1 MHLVNHKPQSILET
15 AGLSACETSLQDMLP
30 EEETLR
36 PGVDEHLR
44 GHCRRITDDHIEIVS
59 FDVFDTL
66 VCRSVMEP
74 VDVFHLIAQAIAQS
88 DDITVSQ
95 SFVDH
100 FVKCRRGTEQLL
112 RYKLDKMRGAA
123 DVEEMQILDV
133 YTEMLHQA
141 GEKVENADRLVALE
155 QAMELRCLKVRKAG
169 YVLFQQALAA
179 GKTIIIISDFIHPGS
194 FVEQVLS
201 QCGYAGW
208 SRLYVSSDVGLKKH
222 SGRLFE
228 HVLDDLGD
236 VDKDRMCHFGDNPQG
251 DIKMAQVHGVPA
263 YHLPSG
269 PSLVKQLIKRDAL
282 NHNAIANSLVTRAIY
297 SHYANRYLYAGQGT
311 AQNHRLELISTLE
324 EFGYLT
330 IGPLMYAFSRWLLLE
345 AERESIQ
352 QIILFARDSI
362 LPFENLKM
370 LQSKLGLKRLNICYV
385 PVSRRAV
392 SGLTLRSPADVWEVR
407 IDDFKGDAL
416 LVDLLECRFLLKRR
430 EICESATKQWTDK
443 PLDAVTVSEL
453 PAPAIYKIA
462 KRSIEANWGAFS
474 SRITRKRALVREVF
488 SNCGVDF
495 MAKSIAVDVGYTGT
509 ILNQIDDLFEHALM
523 ARFFMTHSNGA
534 GHDPIPN
541 VKAFYRSN
549 IVPHRKDAEGII
561 YHLNL
566 FETLINE
573 GVDSVLDYVV
583 SADGVAE
590 VIRETDLDPAHTEK
604 VQQVHAG
611 ALLFAKEWLA
621 ECGAL
626 DEYAHWEPCMMD
638 FVFKSALSHPTT
650 VVARLLEDLVFEN
663 GYAGQGPRSFVHR
676 DANGISIS
684 QSLWQE
690 GARALIRAQPKRFK
704 YLFLKRGDDQRMTE
718 IPTVAQVLLGKY
730 FVNGYQ
736 PMTVFRRCEYLILRP
751 FLSERFRVK
760 LINERGR
767 FFADAPSK
775 LVRAYYFLTSE

>member
-1 MHLVNHKPQSILET
+1 MNHKLQSIPEAAALN
-15 AGLSACETSLQDMLP
+15 TSEVLLK
-30 EEETLR
+30 EVRAERETLR
-36 PGVDEHLR
+36 QGVDKHLR

-74 VDVFHLIAQAIAQS
+74 VDVFHLIAQAIALS

-141 GEKVENADRLVALE
+141 GENLENADRLVALE

-311 AQNHRLELISTLE
+311 ADNHRLELILTRE

-330 IGPLMYAFSRWLLLE
+330 IGPLMYAFSRWLLQE
-345 AERESIQ
+345 AERESIE

-362 LPFENLKM
+362 LPFEILKM
-370 LQSKLGLKRLNICYV
+370 LQSRWGLKRLNLCYV

-392 SGLTLRSPADVWEVR
+392 AGLNLRSPADVWKVR

-416 LVDLLECRFLLKRR
+416 LVDLLECRFLLQRR
-430 EICESATKQWTDK
+430 EICDSASKEWTDK
-443 PLDAVTVSEL
+443 PLDAVTVSDL

-462 KRSIEANWGAFS
+462 KRCIEANWGEFS

-488 SNCGVDF
+488 ASCGVDF
-495 MAKSIAVDVGYTGT
+495 MAKSIAVDVGYIGT
-509 ILNQIDDLFEHALM
+509 ILTQIDGLFEHALM
-523 ARFFMTHSNGA
+523 ARFFMTYSNGA

-549 IVPHRKDAEGII
+549 MVPQRKDAEGFI
-561 YHLNL
+561 YHLRF

-573 GVDSVLDYVV
+573 GVGSVLDYVV
-583 SADGVAE
+583 NADGAVD
-590 VIRETDLDPAHTEK
+590 VILETDLDPAHIEK

-611 ALLFAKEWLA
+611 ALLFAKEWIA
-621 ECGAL
+621 DCGAL
-626 DEYAHWEPCMMD
+626 DEHAHWEPAMMD

-650 VVARLLEDLVFEN
+650 VVARLLGDLVFDN
-663 GYAGQGPRSFVHR
+663 SYAGQGPRSFVHR

-684 QSLWQE
+684 QSMWKE

-704 YLFLKRGDDQRMTE
+704 YLFLKRGDDQRTTE

-736 PMTVFRRCEYLILRP
+736 PMTVFRRCEYVILRP

-760 LINERGR
+760 LIEERQR
-767 FFADAPSK
+767 FFADASSK
-775 LVRAYYFLTSE
+775 LVRAYYILTSE

>member
-1 MHLVNHKPQSILET
+1 MNYKLQSIPE
-15 AGLSACETSLQDMLP
+15 AAALSACETSLQDMLA

-36 PGVDEHLR
+36 PSVDEHLR

-74 VDVFHLIAQAIAQS
+74 VDVFHLIAQAIALS

-141 GEKVENADRLVALE
+141 GENVENADRLVALE

-169 YVLFQQALAA
+169 YLLFQQALAA

-194 FVEQVLS
+194 FVEQVLN

-228 HVLDDLGD
+228 HVLGNLGD
-236 VDKDRMCHFGDNPQG
+236 VDQDRMCHFGDNPQG

-282 NHNAIANSLVTRAIY
+282 NHTAIANSLVTRAIY
-297 SHYANRYLYAGQGT
+297 NHYANRYLYAGQG
-311 AQNHRLELISTLE
+311 AADNHRLELISTRE

-330 IGPLMYAFSRWLLLE
+330 IGPLMYAFSRWLLQE
-345 AERESIQ
+345 AERESIE

-362 LPFENLKM
+362 LPFEILKI
-370 LQSKLGLKRLNICYV
+370 LQARLGLKRLNLCYV
-385 PVSRRAV
+385 RVSRCAV
-392 SGLTLRSPADVWEVR
+392 AGLNLRSPADVWKVR

-416 LVDLLECRFLLKRR
+416 LVDLLECRFLLQRR
-430 EICESATKQWTDK
+430 EICDSASKEWTDK
-443 PLDAVTVSEL
+443 PLDAVTVSDL

-462 KRSIEANWGAFS
+462 KRCIEVNWDAFS

-488 SNCGVDF
+488 ASCGVDF
-495 MAKSIAVDVGYTGT
+495 MARSIAVDVGYTGT
-509 ILNQIDDLFEHALM
+509 ILTQIDGLFEHALM
-523 ARFFMTHSNGA
+523 ARFFMTHSKGA

-549 IVPHRKDAEGII
+549 MVPQRKDAEGFI
-561 YHLNL
+561 YHLRF
-566 FETLINE
+566 FETLVNE
-573 GVDSVLDYVV
+573 GVGSVLDYVV
-583 SADGVAE
+583 NADGAAE

-611 ALLFAKEWLA
+611 ALLFAKEWIA
-621 ECGAL
+621 DCGAL
-626 DEYAHWEPCMMD
+626 DEHAHWEPCMMD

-650 VVARLLEDLVFEN
+650 VVARLLGDLVFDN
-663 GYAGQGPRSFVHR
+663 SYAGQEPLSFVHR

-684 QSLWQE
+684 QSLWKE

-704 YLFLKRGDDQRMTE
+704 YLFLKRGDDQRTTE

-736 PMTVFRRCEYLILRP
+736 PMTVFRRCEYVILRP

-760 LINERGR
+760 LIEERQR

-775 LVRAYYFLTSE
+775 LVRAYYILTSE

>member
-1 MHLVNHKPQSILET
+1 VNHKLQSIPEAAALN
-15 AGLSACETSLQDMLP
+15 TSEVLLK
-30 EEETLR
+30 EVRAERETLR
-36 PGVDEHLR
+36 QGVDKHLR

-74 VDVFHLIAQAIAQS
+74 VDVFHLIAQAIALS

-141 GEKVENADRLVALE
+141 GENLENADRLVALE

-311 AQNHRLELISTLE
+311 ADNHRLELILTRE

-330 IGPLMYAFSRWLLLE
+330 IGPLMYAFSRWLLQE
-345 AERESIQ
+345 AERESIE

-362 LPFENLKM
+362 LPFEILKM
-370 LQSKLGLKRLNICYV
+370 LQSRWGLKRLNLCYV

-392 SGLTLRSPADVWEVR
+392 AGLNLRSPADVWKVR

-416 LVDLLECRFLLKRR
+416 LVDLLECRFLLQRR
-430 EICESATKQWTDK
+430 EICDSASKEWTDK
-443 PLDAVTVSEL
+443 PLDAVTVSDL

-462 KRSIEANWGAFS
+462 KRCIEANWDAFW
-474 SRITRKRALVREVF
+474 SRITPKRALVREVF
-488 SNCGVDF
+488 ASCGVDF
-495 MAKSIAVDVGYTGT
+495 MAKSIAVDVGYIGT
-509 ILNQIDDLFEHALM
+509 ILTQIDGLFEHALM
-523 ARFFMTHSNGA
+523 ARFFMTYSNGA

-549 IVPHRKDAEGII
+549 MVPQRKDAEGFI
-561 YHLNL
+561 YHLRF

-573 GVDSVLDYVV
+573 GVGSVLDYVV
-583 SADGVAE
+583 NADGAVD
-590 VIRETDLDPAHTEK
+590 VILETDLDPAHIEK

-611 ALLFAKEWLA
+611 ALLFAKEWIA
-621 ECGAL
+621 DCGAL
-626 DEYAHWEPCMMD
+626 DEHAHWEPAMMD

-650 VVARLLEDLVFEN
+650 VVARLLGDLVFDN
-663 GYAGQGPRSFVHR
+663 SYAGQGPRSFVHR

-684 QSLWQE
+684 QSMWKE

-704 YLFLKRGDDQRMTE
+704 YLFLKRGDDQRTTE

-736 PMTVFRRCEYLILRP
+736 PMTVFRRCEYVILRP

-760 LINERGR
+760 LIEERQR
-767 FFADAPSK
+767 FFADASSK
-775 LVRAYYFLTSE
+775 LVRAYYILTSE

>member
-1 MHLVNHKPQSILET
+1 VLLKEVRAER
-15 AGLSACETSLQDMLP
+15 
-30 EEETLR
+30 ETLR
-36 PGVDEHLR
+36 QGVDKHLR

-74 VDVFHLIAQAIAQS
+74 VDVFHLIAQAIALS

-141 GEKVENADRLVALE
+141 GENLENADRLVALE

-311 AQNHRLELISTLE
+311 ADNHRLELILTRE

-330 IGPLMYAFSRWLLLE
+330 IGPLMYAFSRWLLQE
-345 AERESIQ
+345 AERESIE

-362 LPFENLKM
+362 LPFEILKM
-370 LQSKLGLKRLNICYV
+370 LQSRWGLKRLNLCYV

-392 SGLTLRSPADVWEVR
+392 AGLNLRSPADVWKVR

-416 LVDLLECRFLLKRR
+416 LVDLLECRFLLQRR
-430 EICESATKQWTDK
+430 EICDSASKEWTDK
-443 PLDAVTVSEL
+443 PLDAVTVSDL

-462 KRSIEANWGAFS
+462 KRCIEANWGEFS

-488 SNCGVDF
+488 ASCGVDF
-495 MAKSIAVDVGYTGT
+495 MAKSIAVDVGYIGT
-509 ILNQIDDLFEHALM
+509 ILTQIDGLFEHALM
-523 ARFFMTHSNGA
+523 ARFFMTYSNGA

-549 IVPHRKDAEGII
+549 MVPQRKDAEGFI
-561 YHLNL
+561 YHLRF

-573 GVDSVLDYVV
+573 GVGSVLDYVV
-583 SADGVAE
+583 NADGAVD
-590 VIRETDLDPAHTEK
+590 VILETDLDPAHIEK

-611 ALLFAKEWLA
+611 ALLFAKEWIA
-621 ECGAL
+621 DCGAL
-626 DEYAHWEPCMMD
+626 DEHAHWEPAMMD

-650 VVARLLEDLVFEN
+650 VVARLLGDLVFDN
-663 GYAGQGPRSFVHR
+663 SYAGQGPRSFVHR

-684 QSLWQE
+684 QSMWKE

-704 YLFLKRGDDQRMTE
+704 YLFLKRGDDQRTTE

-736 PMTVFRRCEYLILRP
+736 PMTVFRRCEYVILRP

-760 LINERGR
+760 LIEERQR
-767 FFADAPSK
+767 FFADASSK
-775 LVRAYYFLTSE
+775 LVRAYYILTSE

>member
-1 MHLVNHKPQSILET
+1 MNHKLQSIPEAAALN
-15 AGLSACETSLQDMLP
+15 TSEVLLK
-30 EEETLR
+30 EVRAERETLR
-36 PGVDEHLR
+36 QGVDKHLR

-74 VDVFHLIAQAIAQS
+74 VDVFHLIAQAIALS

-141 GEKVENADRLVALE
+141 GENLENADRLVALE

-311 AQNHRLELISTLE
+311 ADNHRLELILTRE

-330 IGPLMYAFSRWLLLE
+330 IGPLMYAFSRWLLQE
-345 AERESIQ
+345 AERESIE

-362 LPFENLKM
+362 LPFEILKM
-370 LQSKLGLKRLNICYV
+370 LQSRWGLKRLNLCYV

-392 SGLTLRSPADVWEVR
+392 AGLNLRSPADVWKVR

-416 LVDLLECRFLLKRR
+416 LVDLLECRFLLQRR
-430 EICESATKQWTDK
+430 EICDSASKEWTDK
-443 PLDAVTVSEL
+443 PLDAVTVSDL
-453 PAPAIYKIA
+453 AAPAIYKIA
-462 KRSIEANWGAFS
+462 KRCIEANWGEFS

-488 SNCGVDF
+488 ASCGVDF
-495 MAKSIAVDVGYTGT
+495 MAKSIAVDVGYIGT
-509 ILNQIDDLFEHALM
+509 ILTQIDGLFEHALM
-523 ARFFMTHSNGA
+523 ARFFMTYSNGA

-549 IVPHRKDAEGII
+549 MVPQRKDAEGFI
-561 YHLNL
+561 YHLRF

-573 GVDSVLDYVV
+573 GVGSVLDYVV
-583 SADGVAE
+583 NADGAVD
-590 VIRETDLDPAHTEK
+590 VILETDLDPAHIEK

-611 ALLFAKEWLA
+611 ALLFAKEWIA
-621 ECGAL
+621 DCGAL
-626 DEYAHWEPCMMD
+626 DEHAHWEPAMMD

-650 VVARLLEDLVFEN
+650 VVARLLGDLVFDN
-663 GYAGQGPRSFVHR
+663 SYAGQGPRSFVHR

-684 QSLWQE
+684 QSMWKE

-704 YLFLKRGDDQRMTE
+704 YLFLKRGDDQRTTE

-736 PMTVFRRCEYLILRP
+736 PMTVFRRCEYVILRP

-760 LINERGR
+760 LIEERQR
-767 FFADAPSK
+767 FFADASSK
-775 LVRAYYFLTSE
+775 LVRAYYILTSE

>member
-1 MHLVNHKPQSILET
+1 MHPVNYKLQSIPE
-15 AGLSACETSLQDMLP
+15 AAALSACETSLQDVLA
-30 EEETLR
+30 ERETLR
-36 PGVDEHLR
+36 PEVDEHLR

-66 VCRSVMEP
+66 VCRSVMDP

-88 DDITVSQ
+88 DDISVSQ

-100 FVKCRRGTEQLL
+100 FVKCRVGAEQLL
-112 RYKLDKMRGAA
+112 RFKLDRRSSSGA
-123 DVEEMQILDV
+123 VEEMQILDV
-133 YTEMLHQA
+133 YTEMLLQA
-141 GEKVENADRLVALE
+141 GENLENANRLVALE
-155 QAMELRCLKVRKAG
+155 QAIELRCLKVRKAG
-169 YVLFQQALAA
+169 SVLFQQALAA

-228 HVLDDLGD
+228 HVLNDLGD
-236 VDKDRMCHFGDNPQG
+236 VDKDRMCHLGDNAHG

-311 AQNHRLELISTLE
+311 AQNHRLELISTRE

-330 IGPLMYAFSRWLLLE
+330 IGPLMYAFSRWLLQE

-462 KRSIEANWGAFS
+462 KRSIEANWDAFS

-549 IVPHRKDAEGII
+549 IVPQRKDAEGII

-650 VVARLLEDLVFEN
+650 VVARLLGDLVFDN
-663 GYAGQGPRSFVHR
+663 GYAGQAPRSFVHR

-736 PMTVFRRCEYLILRP
+736 PMTVFRRCEYVILRP

-775 LVRAYYFLTSE
+775 LVRAYYFLTA

>member
-1 MHLVNHKPQSILET
+1 MHPVNHKPQSIPEAAALN
-15 AGLSACETSLQDMLP
+15 TSEVLLK
-30 EEETLR
+30 EVRAERETLR
-36 PGVDEHLR
+36 QGVDKHLR

-74 VDVFHLIAQAIAQS
+74 VDVFHLIAQAIALS

-100 FVKCRRGTEQLL
+100 FVQCRRGTEQLL

-133 YTEMLHQA
+133 YTDMLHQA
-141 GEKVENADRLVALE
+141 GENVENADRLVALE

-201 QCGYAGW
+201 HCGYAGW

-311 AQNHRLELISTLE
+311 ADNHRLELISTRE

-330 IGPLMYAFSRWLLLE
+330 IGPLMYAFSRWLLQE
-345 AERESIQ
+345 AERESIE

-362 LPFENLKM
+362 LPFEILKM
-370 LQSKLGLKRLNICYV
+370 LQSRLGLKRLNLCYV

-392 SGLTLRSPADVWEVR
+392 AGLNLRSPADVWKVR
-407 IDDFKGDAL
+407 IDGFKGDAL
-416 LVDLLECRFLLKRR
+416 LVDLLECRFLLQRR
-430 EICESATKQWTDK
+430 EICDSASKEWTDK
-443 PLDAVTVSEL
+443 PLDAVTVSDL
-453 PAPAIYKIA
+453 AAPAIYKIA
-462 KRSIEANWGAFS
+462 KRCIEANWGEFS

-488 SNCGVDF
+488 ASCGVDF

-509 ILNQIDDLFEHALM
+509 ILTQIDGLFEHALM

-541 VKAFYRSN
+541 VKAFYRSKL
-549 IVPHRKDAEGII
+549 VPQRKDAEGFI
-561 YHLNL
+561 YPHNL
-566 FETLINE
+566 FFETLINE
-573 GVDSVLDYVV
+573 GVGSVLDYVV
-583 SADGVAE
+583 NADGAAE
-590 VIRETDLDPAHTEK
+590 VIRETDLDPAHIEK

-611 ALLFAKEWLA
+611 ALLFAEEWIA
-621 ECGAL
+621 DCGAL
-626 DEYAHWEPCMMD
+626 DEHAHWEPCMMD
-638 FVFKSALSHPTT
+638 FIFKSALSHPTT
-650 VVARLLEDLVFEN
+650 VVARLLGDLVFDN
-663 GYAGQGPRSFVHR
+663 SYAGQEPRSFVHR
-676 DANGISIS
+676 DANGVSIS

-690 GARALIRAQPKRFK
+690 GARLISAAEPQRFNI
-704 YLFLKRGDDQRMTE
+704 LLPM
-718 IPTVAQVLLGKY
+718 LGKRTNRGASAKPALESQY
-730 FVNGYQ
+730 AVGHYEL
-736 PMTVFRRCEYLILRP
+736 TVFRRCEYFVLRP

-760 LINERGR
+760 LIEERQR
-767 FFADAPSK
+767 FFADASSK
-775 LVRAYYFLTSE
+775 LVRAYYILTSE